1 MISCVFL
8 DWSDDMLFEACALK
22 LKLWEDIGQKF
33 TPNNFL
39 LGELE
44 EKQIFELSNLVYMFS
59 HKVQALQM
67 NCCTCLHVYG

>member
-1 MISCVFL
+1 
-8 DWSDDMLFEACALK
+8 MLFEACALK

-44 EKQIFELSNLVYMFS
+44 EKQIFELSNIVYMFS
-59 HKVQALQM
+59 HKVSS
-67 NCCTCLHVYG
+67 